1 MAMAP
6 PIQLYD
12 CVGGR
17 SGSVM
22 NYVLQIYFRAIDD
35 TALEQLSN
43 AAAILTTAAA
53 EQSLAV
59 ALPP

>member
-22 NYVLQIYFRAIDD
+22 NYILQIYFRASDD

-43 AAAILTTAAA
+43 AAASGHAQTREI
-53 EQSLAV
+53 AV
-59 ALPP
+59 AANSIH